1 SRGIRLASLAADKDR
16 RPSHPG
22 RDAGPA
28 AMTEPPAP
36 TPPEPQ
42 SETPPEAVEELPL
55 PPPTPSPRRNLVPWV
70 YALGFVVLAMAL
82 LWMWRNPNPEQVVRP
97 QRVQG
102 VEEQIRELTDRLN
115 QMPEPKAAATPD
127 LRPLE
132 QRVAALE
139 ARPPVQAP
147 NLQPIEQ
154 QITALKA
161 QLAARPASGAAA
173 PDLSPIEARLAALD
187 KQVREL
193 TPLGQQ
199 MAALQSDLGGRVTQL
214 AADEANMAKQVQE
227 LHAAVASQDSGL
239 AGRLAGLQR
248 QADTAVAAASKAARL
263 ARVQTARAALAA
275 GEPLGSVPDAP
286 PELARF
292 ADARPPTEAA
302 LRLAFPSAADAAL
315 AASRPDTQ
323 GKPFGERLW
332 QRAQGLVTVREGD
345 RVIVGDPS
353 AGILADART
362 HLEAGDLAGAVAAVS
377 TLTGSAAQAM
387 ATWLAQA
394 KSVLAARTALDQM
407 AAGA

>member
-1 SRGIRLASLAADKDR
+1 
-16 RPSHPG
+16 
-22 RDAGPA
+22 
-28 AMTEPPAP
+28 MTDPPALP
-36 TPPEPQ
+36 LPPPEPQ
-42 SETPPEAVEELPL
+42 SEAPPEAVEEAPL
-55 PPPTPSPRRNLVPWV
+55 PPPPSPPRRRNLVPWV

-82 LWMWRNPNPEQVVRP
+82 LWMWRNPNLEQAVRP

-102 VEEQIRELTDRLN
+102 VEEQIRELTDRLDR
-115 QMPEPKAAATPD
+115 MPEPKAAATPD
-127 LRPLE
+127 LQPLE

-139 ARPPVQAP
+139 ARPPVPEP
-147 NLQPIEQ
+147 NLEPIEQ
-154 QITALKA
+154 QIAALKA
-161 QLAARPASGAAA
+161 QVAARPASAAAA

-193 TPLGQQ
+193 APLTQQ
-199 MAALQSDLGGRVTQL
+199 VATLQSDLGGRVTQL
-214 AADEANMAKQVQE
+214 AAAEADLASQVQD
-227 LHAAVASQDSGL
+227 LHAAVASQNSGL
-239 AGRLAGLQR
+239 AARFTTLEK
-248 QADTAVAAASKAARL
+248 QADAAATAAAKAARL
-263 ARVQTARAALAA
+263 ARVQAARAALEA
-275 GEPLGSVPDAP
+275 GQPLGPIPDAP

-292 ADARPPTEAA
+292 TDARPPTEAA

-323 GKPFGERLW
+323 GKSFGERLW
-332 QRAQGLVTVREGD
+332 QRAQGLVTVRQGD

-362 HLEAGDLAGAVAAVS
+362 HLEAGDLAGAVTAIS

-394 KSVLAARTALDQM
+394 KSLLAARGALDQM